1 MSNEFKVA
9 EYHNHNIVNVMAGL
23 LIGGL
28 AGAGAMLLLAPQSG
42 ERTREQIQEKSIEL
56 RDETSS
62 AMDAAMAK
70 VWLAKNKIARDGR
83 RRATELAHRS
93 KAMVNGQMETISE
106 AAKTWK
112 KANLGS

>member
-1 MSNEFKVA
+1 MNNEYQVT
-9 EYHNHNIVNVMAGL
+9 ENNTHNIVNVMAGM

-28 AGAGAMLLLAPQSG
+28 AGAGTMLLLAPQSG

-56 RDETSS
+56 RDETASV
-62 AMDAAMAK
+62 MDAAMAQ

-83 RRATELAHRS
+83 RKATELAHRG
-93 KAMVNGQMETISE
+93 KALVNEQIENVSG

-112 KANLGS
+112 KNNLGS

>member
-1 MSNEFKVA
+1 MNSEYQVI
-9 EYHNHNIVNVMAGL
+9 EYHNRNVVNVMAGL

-28 AGAGAMLLLAPQSG
+28 AGAGSMLLLAPQSG

-56 RDETSS
+56 RDETTSV
-62 AMDAAMAK
+62 MDIALAK

-83 RRATELAHRS
+83 RRTNELVHRS
-93 KAMVNGQMETISE
+93 KALMDEQLETVSA